1 MATGRVPWIGC
12 SSLPRSWAVVLKP
25 SVHLSALPPQ
35 GCPTFGRI
43 DRSRPRESHRVRRG
57 CEMGGAEPALRSGG
71 RSPVLSRFLGCC
83 AAWRVET
90 TPAGPQVSLQD
101 RPGLCGGRWGW
112 GPRDS
117 SGHRAPRKSG
127 PPLHA

>member
-1 MATGRVPWIGC
+1 
-12 SSLPRSWAVVLKP
+12 
-25 SVHLSALPPQ
+25 
-35 GCPTFGRI
+35 
-43 DRSRPRESHRVRRG
+43 
-57 CEMGGAEPALRSGG
+57 MGGAEPALRSGG

-112 GPRDS
+112 GLETAQDTELPGSRGRLFMRDACLKES
-117 SGHRAPRKSG
+117 TPCSKV
-127 PPLHA
+127 